1 MNWHIL
7 ENLSQ
12 LDEWFDRSQAQPVLF
27 FKHSTRCSISA
38 AAYGR
43 MERGLNQLPANMAV
57 VYLDLLAHR
66 DVSDALAEKTGI
78 THESPQLLLVVNR
91 QCIFDAS
98 HFDVRPEAV
107 KF

>member
-1 MNWHIL
+1 MNWHTL

-12 LDEWFDRSQAQPVLF
+12 LDEWLDRSQSQPVLF

-43 MERGLNQLPANMAV
+43 MERGQNQLPAGVAL

-66 DVSDALAEKTGI
+66 DVSNALAEKTGI
-78 THESPQLLLVVNR
+78 AHESPQLLLVVNR
-91 QCIFDAS
+91 QCVFDAS

-107 KF
+107 KL